1 MTSRGVARTLGAVL
15 IFQLGIGLLLVLG
28 DMQSGQFA
36 LPRFAPDAPRLDAPV
51 RPGDQRRVFAPG
63 RDRPAVAPARDP
75 GTLPDRLILSLSD
88 GDWRLEGA
96 IAPGDA
102 ERIIDQI
109 DAGDPAVDSLILQ
122 STGGSVGDALEIGR
136 HLRARGIIT
145 RMLAGEICL
154 SACPYMLAGGA
165 TREIAP
171 EALVGVHQHYFG
183 ENTLLPAYLAVEDI
197 QRGQADVMTF
207 LDDMGIDPLI
217 MQHALSTPP
226 DEIYILLPA
235 ELIRYGFV
243 PDPEVQAGN

>member
-1 MTSRGVARTLGAVL
+1 
-15 IFQLGIGLLLVLG
+15 
-28 DMQSGQFA
+28 
-36 LPRFAPDAPRLDAPV
+36 
-51 RPGDQRRVFAPG
+51 
-63 RDRPAVAPARDP
+63 
-75 GTLPDRLILSLSD
+75 
-88 GDWRLEGA
+88 
-96 IAPGDA
+96 
-102 ERIIDQI
+102 
-109 DAGDPAVDSLILQ
+109 
-122 STGGSVGDALEIGR
+122 
-136 HLRARGIIT
+136 
-145 RMLAGEICL
+145 MLAGEICL